1 MDNAAKVD
9 AILNAWFDYIDLDDY
24 SKARIEVANRDKL
37 KKDDIRLVGDCVL
50 IPEPIF
56 SELRQK
62 STKQTKSQQNFVWAL
77 SFPQVSDVDN
87 NGKSYLCPLFSLDI
101 TSIIKGD
108 YQEQGWN
115 LEELQLIE
123 AGDNLATFLGMDDER
138 REGLTTQD
146 GLREFLGTTFSIEFQ
161 TYEKW
166 MQLVSIPRR
175 SSRQIQRQPY
185 LFEFTGGRFSWNLKQ
200 DLKDIKLG
208 STDWSKGHPAYEYL
222 FGAPQPPEHEVTYM
236 GAFPTHAPTNSQ
248 LIALKHAQR
257 EPVTA
262 VQGPPGSGKTTLIL
276 HLIAQQVV
284 NRAFKL
290 IEEQEDINNLTVVS
304 STNNKA
310 VDNVIEK
317 LDEWL
322 KDESLEHNFLY
333 IRGGSKDNI
342 KSPVGA
348 IEQIK
353 KGVEYIQ
360 KNHFNEIRYDE
371 LKLRIKQIKY
381 DFLAE
386 EFNYLE
392 ARRQRAL
399 DEKRQPH
406 LQEKVQKIQQH
417 LDEAV
422 VAKSKFQGRAAELAE
437 YEQLPLHAYQQ
448 IQIILE
454 TAEMRLPQARISW
467 WKRILLWFTG
477 RTERQILAKTAEE
490 SKAAILGTVG
500 TPFRLEVIKNRSNL
514 VGQARLVRERLEKT
528 DELRTVQRS
537 LQENY
542 EDIASTERERY
553 EVSSELTAV
562 TNRLAT
568 ELKDFYN
575 CFHENFHNK
584 HQELFKLSREFL
596 TQQGLHNKDRI
607 KQSLELY
614 LSFLSGTWK
623 SEDKMAENLDEHIKN
638 LSLIFPVITVT
649 LLSVRNMLPWTERCV
664 DRTIVD
670 EAGMIPLHQT
680 FPLLVR
686 SRKAIIVG
694 DPLQIEPVITLSD
707 QRRDNYRQ
715 TAFLGRGLTEID
727 YHRYSPEEEYSATS
741 YHRAAGASGEDND
754 KNQGICLIEHFRC
767 QPSIIQ
773 YCDNIAGYGL
783 EIKTEPAS
791 SLLESNLIAY
801 HVEGSIRGNINED
814 EVTAI
819 SDLFQHLQNQGYLL
833 EDIGVISP
841 FSVHAGALR
850 ERLVEKFRGLDRK
863 SVGTIHTFQGS
874 EKKVIILST
883 KVCRT
888 QDNVSWIN
896 RRPNLL
902 NVAVSRAKELFI
914 LVGNLY
920 RLEQA
925 GIYTRQLVEHIREQG
940 IILEYKSQA
949 EIPQAKAGTLPVY
962 DCDHLNI
969 FREALEQ
976 AEKELMIVTPW
987 IRGNESKR
995 FVNDIVSALERG
1007 VKVTVVYGNICSNG
1021 NDNNDN
1027 NDAEVEQRLQ
1037 QLFSE
1042 YTNPCSGLIR
1052 LGTENYI
1059 ESRGTNERILVCDT
1073 KFVVIGSW
1081 NWLSHSY
1088 GDYCNKHR
1096 ENRKAQIRQEIS
1108 IKISEE
1114 LSISE
1119 IKARISQYFR

>member
-1 MDNAAKVD
+1 MDNTAQVD

-24 SKARIEVANRDKL
+24 SNARMEVAKHDKV
-37 KKDDIRLVGDCVL
+37 KQRGIGFGGDSVL
-50 IPEPIF
+50 IEQAIFEELQQKVNQKQQGQQEP
-56 SELRQK
+56 
-62 STKQTKSQQNFVWAL
+62 VWVL
-77 SFPQVSDVDN
+77 SFPQVLDVEK
-87 NGKSYLCPLFSLDI
+87 GKSYLCPLFNLEV
-101 TSIIKGD
+101 TSILKGE
-108 YQEQGWN
+108 YREEGWK
-115 LEELQLIE
+115 LDELKLTE
-123 AGDNLATFLGMDDER
+123 AGENVTTFLGLDEKE
-138 REGLTTQD
+138 REELITQD
-146 GLREFLGTTFSIEFQ
+146 GLRQFLKTTFKLEFQ
-161 TYEKW
+161 TYEEW
-166 MQLVSIPRR
+166 MQQVVIPRSR
-175 SSRQIQRQPY
+175 RQIQRQPY
-185 LFEFTGGRFSWNLKQ
+185 LFEFTGGRFSGKLRQ
-200 DLKDIKLG
+200 DLKEIESSSK
-208 STDWSKGHPAYEYL
+208 DWSKGHPAYEYL
-222 FGAPQPPEHEVTYM
+222 FGVPQPPKHEVTYM

-248 LIALKHAQR
+248 LIALKHAQS

-284 NRAFKL
+284 NRALKL

-333 IRGGSKDNI
+333 LKGGSKDNI
-342 KSPVGA
+342 QSPLGA
-348 IEQIK
+348 IEQLK

-360 KNHFNEIRYDE
+360 KNNFNEIRYDE
-371 LKLRIKQIKY
+371 IKVRIKQIKSE
-381 DFLAE
+381 FLAE

-399 DEKRQPH
+399 DEKLQPH
-406 LQEKVQKIQQH
+406 LQEKVQKLQQH

-422 VAKSKFQGRAAELAE
+422 VAKSNFQGRSAELAE

-448 IQIILE
+448 LQIILE

-514 VGQARLVRERLEKT
+514 VGQARLVRERLEKI

-575 CFHENFHNK
+575 CFHENFHDK

-596 TQQGLHNKDRI
+596 TQQALHNRDRI

-623 SEDKMAENLDEHIKN
+623 SKYKMAENLDEHIKY

-649 LLSVRNMLPWTERCV
+649 LLSVRNMLPWTKRCV
-664 DRTIVD
+664 DRAIVD
-670 EAGMIPLHQT
+670 EAGMIPQHQT

-694 DPLQIEPVITLSD
+694 DPLQIEPVIPLST
-707 QRRDNYRQ
+707 QRRINYRQ
-715 TAFLGRGLTEID
+715 TAFLDRGLTEID

-754 KNQGICLIEHFRC
+754 KGQGICLIEHFRC

-773 YCDNIAGYGL
+773 YCNAIAGYGL
-783 EIKTEPAS
+783 EVQTKPTS
-791 SLLESNLIAY
+791 SRLESNLIAY
-801 HVEGSIRGNINED
+801 HVEGSIRRNINED

-841 FSVHAGALR
+841 FNVHSGGLR
-850 ERLVEKFRGLDRK
+850 EHLVKKFRGLDRK

-874 EKKVIILST
+874 EKKGIILST
-883 KVCRT
+883 KVCSS

-896 RRPNLL
+896 RRPNLF

-914 LVGNLY
+914 VVGNLY
-920 RLEQA
+920 RLEQG
-925 GIYTRQLVEHIREQG
+925 GIYTRQLIEHIRDQG
-940 IILEYKSQA
+940 VILEYKSEA
-949 EIPQAKAGTLPVY
+949 EIPQQQPGATPIY
-962 DCDHLNI
+962 DCEHLTI
-969 FREALEQ
+969 FREAIEQ
-976 AEKELMIVTPW
+976 AEREILIVSPW
-987 IRGNESKR
+987 IRGNEPKWFMSE
-995 FVNDIVSALERG
+995 IVSALQKG
-1007 VKVTVVYGNICSNG
+1007 VKVTVIYGKKG
-1021 NDNNDN
+1021 NEDNDN
-1027 NDAEVEQRLQ
+1027 NDAQAEKELRD
-1037 QLFSE
+1037 LFSQH
-1042 YTNPCSGLIR
+1042 PGSRLIR
-1052 LGTENYI
+1052 LGKEIYI
-1059 ESRGTNERILVCDT
+1059 ESRGTNERSLVCDD
-1073 KFVVIGSW
+1073 KLAVIGSW
-1081 NWLSHSY
+1081 NWLSHPY
-1088 GDYCNKHR
+1088 R
-1096 ENRKAQIRQEIS
+1096 EPCRRLLINPKVQIRREMS
-1108 IKISEE
+1108 IQ
-1114 LSISE
+1114 LSDSSCIADV
-1119 IKARISQYFR
+1119 KARIYKLIT